1 MFGSSKPIPFD
12 PYRGRRSRGSVPR
25 WLVVLLTGTALG
37 AGGVVFVQ
45 ERYLPPRLS
54 AKETEIL
61 RTSFDSA
68 QASRLRLQGELTESA
83 SQLQSAL
90 ADKKKATEDRTTSTA
105 SSERLRLDMA
115 ALVAALPPDPRGGS
129 VQVRAAQFVAKGGGV
144 AYDVV
149 LTRERGAGGAAM
161 NGVVQFVVAGVS
173 SRGVDT
179 ALSPQQVSLA
189 MGLHEVVHGNLALP
203 EGFRPRE
210 ATIQVLDRS
219 GGRSLGMRVLPVK

>member
-1 MFGSSKPIPFD
+1 MLGSSKPIPFD
-12 PYRGRRSRGSVPR
+12 PYRGRRSRGGVPR
-25 WLVVLLTGTALG
+25 WLVLLLTGTALG

-54 AKETEIL
+54 AQDSVSLRASFETAE
-61 RTSFDSA
+61 A
-68 QASRLRLQGELTESA
+68 ARLRLQSELAESA
-83 SQLQSAL
+83 KQLQTAL
-90 ADKKKATEDRTTSTA
+90 ADKKKALEDRTTSAAT
-105 SSERLRLDMA
+105 SERLRLDMA

-129 VQVRAAQFVAKGGGV
+129 VQVRSAQFVANGGGV

-149 LTRERGAGGAAM
+149 LTRNRSAGPPM

-179 ALSPQQVSLA
+179 ALSPQQVSVA
-189 MGLHEVVHGNLALP
+189 MGPHEVVRGNLALP
-203 EGFRPRE
+203 EGFKPRE

-219 GGRSLGMRVLPVK
+219 GGKSLGMRVLPVK

>member
-1 MFGSSKPIPFD
+1 MLGSSKPIPFD
-12 PYRGRRSRGSVPR
+12 PYRGRRSRGGVPR
-25 WLVVLLTGTALG
+25 WLVLLLTGTALG
-37 AGGVVFVQ
+37 AGAVVFMQ

-54 AKETEIL
+54 AKESETL
-61 RTSFDSA
+61 RTSFETA
-68 QASRLRLQGELTESA
+68 EAARVRLQGELTES
-83 SQLQSAL
+83 SKQLQTAL
-90 ADKKKATEDRTTSTA
+90 ADKKKALEDRATSTA
-105 SSERLRLDMA
+105 LSERLRLDMA

-149 LTRERGAGGAAM
+149 LTRERGAGAAM

-179 ALSPQQVSLA
+179 ALSPQQVSVA
-189 MGLHEVVHGNLALP
+189 MGLHEVVRGNLALP